1 MASTNPDDIDKVM
14 SIVATFGATPDN
26 LVKIKD
32 YILKKEFSELGDN
45 RNLYFL
51 EDKNPVAMVQ
61 LILKSA
67 DNDPEL
73 ANGKDIAHIHSLQVS
88 KNQHRQGYGLKL
100 MQLLEEEAR
109 TLGIRKLTLGVDSDN
124 EKAINLYSKLSY
136 TLMKTLEGKTP
147 DVQLHYLQK
156 ILI

>member
-136 TLMKTLEGKTP
+136 TLMKTLEGRTP